1 MKEFVPISAGY
12 EKARASER
20 PRNGMEDRTTE
31 GRAISLTLYTGRP
44 VPQLVRPIMG
54 EARAPLSLDLDDV
67 SLPSI
72 SSAIADT
79 CKSARRKKGDHSE
92 KSAQREACLGKVQE
106 RGATEC
112 VPGRAVGVDPLNNF
126 AVAPRCAPLTR
137 VARVVRP
144 GSLR

>member
-31 GRAISLTLYTGRP
+31 GRAISLTLYTGRS
-44 VPQLVRPIMG
+44 VPQLVRPILG
-54 EARAPLSLDLDDV
+54 WRAPLSLALDDV
-67 SLPSI
+67 SLDQKGRDREKSI
-72 SSAIADT
+72 GA
-79 CKSARRKKGDHSE
+79 SE
-92 KSAQREACLGKVQE
+92 KRKHSGACLGKVQE

-112 VPGRAVGVDPLNNF
+112 VAGRAVGVDPLDNF
-126 AVAPRCAPLTR
+126 AVAPRCAPPTR